1 MDLRIAESY
10 QIFKQEVMDN
20 WRTGVSMT
28 AVAVVVGHV
37 YGKEAMLGV
46 VVLTVAN
53 YQLIG
58 RQIRVLR
65 WMNVRKALIAVVVFS
80 NSYYEVIN
88 PKIMSYIAVGL
99 LLADNFQLATANED
113 LSDQNDKQAKYNREL
128 QDAYAGLK
136 DLEQGLQKLVG
147 PASHLQKAKEAH
159 YSTVAT
165 VDTMIPEEIQLTPT
179 RLHEL
184 ASLLKKVLSNKSIQ
198 QLVTEREELKRDIA
212 CLLEAFH
219 TASDQLRPLTQQAAD
234 FSASQKQTAERLE
247 ANVVLTGKQIEALQ
261 RVEQRLQSHLTKNG
275 L

>member
-1 MDLRIAESY
+1 MDLRIAENY

-65 WMNVRKALIAVVVFS
+65 WVNVRKALIAFVVFG
-80 NSYYEVIN
+80 NSYYDVIN

-99 LLADNFQLATANED
+99 LLADNFQLATSNED
-113 LSDQNDKQAKYNREL
+113 LSDQNDKQAKYNQQL
-128 QDAYAGLK
+128 QKAYAGLK
-136 DLEQGLQKLVG
+136 ELEQGLQKLVG
-147 PASHLQKAKEAH
+147 PASHLQKAKDAH
-159 YSTVAT
+159 DSTAAT
-165 VDTMIPEEIQLTPT
+165 VSTMIPEEIQLTPA

-184 ASLLKKVLSNKSIQ
+184 ATLLKKVLDNKSIQ
-198 QLVTEREELKRDIA
+198 QLVTEREELKRDISS
-212 CLLEAFH
+212 LLSAFREA
-219 TASDQLRPLTQQAAD
+219 SGQLQPLTQQAAD
-234 FSASQKQTAERLE
+234 FSARQKQTAERLE
-247 ANVVLTGKQIEALQ
+247 ANVVLTSKQIEALE
-261 RVEQRLQSHLTKNG
+261 RVEQQLQSHLTKNG

>member
-1 MDLRIAESY
+1 MNLRIAENY

-37 YGKEAMLGV
+37 YGKRAMIGV
-46 VVLTVAN
+46 VVLTIAN

-58 RQIRVLR
+58 RQVRVLR
-65 WMNVRKALIAVVVFS
+65 WVNVRKALIAFVVFG
-80 NSYYEVIN
+80 NSYYDVIN

-99 LLADNFQLATANED
+99 LLADNFQLATSNED
-113 LSDQNDKQAKYNREL
+113 LSDQNDKQAKYNQEL
-128 QDAYAGLK
+128 QEAYAGLK
-136 DLEQGLQKLVG
+136 ELEQGLQKLVG

-159 YSTVAT
+159 DSTVAT
-165 VDTMIPEEIQLTPT
+165 VDTMIPEEIQLTPS

-184 ASLLKKVLSNKSIQ
+184 ASLLKKVLGNKSIP
-198 QLVTEREELKRDIA
+198 QLVTEREELKRDISS
-212 CLLEAFH
+212 LLEAFH
-219 TASDQLRPLTQQAAD
+219 VASDELRPLTLQAAE
-234 FSASQKQTAERLE
+234 FSARQKETAERLE

-261 RVEQRLQSHLTKNG
+261 RVEQRLQSHLANKG